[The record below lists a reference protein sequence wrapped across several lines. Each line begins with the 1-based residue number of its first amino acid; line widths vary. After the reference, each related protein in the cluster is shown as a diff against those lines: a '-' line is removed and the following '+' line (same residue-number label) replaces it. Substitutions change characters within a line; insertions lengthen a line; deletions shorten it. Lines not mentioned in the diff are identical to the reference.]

1 MWLTWTNQQYY
12 LLQRTLFSHF
22 TNTLRQFLWNVLHF
36 VFQFIHIFW
45 HWKQKEIADLT
56 FYENALKRAFACVS
70 WKGTYIRPWKNGINV
85 FWFQWSDM
93 IVFVS
98 KRNLWKKWRFLAI
111 NHQNSCIEN
120 KVMFEKI
127 NRRNEGAHIWCF
139 EHSNCKCNINCR
151 TEKWVEGR

>member
-1 MWLTWTNQQYY
+1 MTATTDQPNHQYNVMWLTWTNQQYY

-56 FYENALKRAFACVS
+56 FYENSLKRAFACVS

-98 KRNLWKKWRFLAI
+98 KKKSVKKWRFLAI
-111 NHQNSCIEN
+111 NHQNSCMEN

-127 NRRNEGAHIWCF
+127 NHRNERSTHMMFWTF
-139 EHSNCKCNINCR
+139 
-151 TEKWVEGR
+151 

>member
-1 MWLTWTNQQYY
+1 MTATTDQPNHQYNVMWLTWTNQQYY

-70 WKGTYIRPWKNGINV
+70 WKGTCIRPWKNGINV

-127 NRRNEGAHIWCF
+127 NHRNERSTHMMFWTF
-139 EHSNCKCNINCR
+139 
-151 TEKWVEGR
+151 

>member
-1 MWLTWTNQQYY
+1 MNQSTVLFTAENTFQSLHQHFAPVFVECPALCFSVHPYF
-12 LLQRTLFSHF
+12 LALKAKGDSWFDFLFKRT
-22 TNTLRQFLWNVLHF
+22 
-36 VFQFIHIFW
+36 
-45 HWKQKEIADLT
+45 
-56 FYENALKRAFACVS
+56 KRAFACVS

-127 NRRNEGAHIWCF
+127 NRRNERSTHMMFWTF
-139 EHSNCKCNINCR
+139 
-151 TEKWVEGR
+151 

>member
-1 MWLTWTNQQYY
+1 MTATTDQPNHQYNVMWLTWTNQQYY

-56 FYENALKRAFACVS
+56 FYSNAQKEHSLVFHE
-70 WKGTYIRPWKNGINV
+70 KGRIYPLE
-85 FWFQWSDM
+85 
-93 IVFVS
+93 
-98 KRNLWKKWRFLAI
+98 KRNKCILISVKWYDCFCIKKKSVKKWRFLAI

-127 NRRNEGAHIWCF
+127 NRRNERSTHMMFWTF
-139 EHSNCKCNINCR
+139 
-151 TEKWVEGR
+151 